1 MFDNFSTFNIM
12 HKEGGG
18 GGGDSEGTD
27 KRIKRE
33 PERGSPILLQDFF
46 NTSSIRIKYLTAIF
60 LLNSTFYA
68 MFHLYLS

>member
-12 HKEGGG
+12 HKEGG

-33 PERGSPILLQDFF
+33 PERGSPFDAFHNFFRYFRTSSILLQYVS
-46 NTSSIRIKYLTAIF
+46 NT
-60 LLNSTFYA
+60 
-68 MFHLYLS
+68 

>member
-18 GGGDSEGTD
+18 GGRGGDSEGTD

-33 PERGSPILLQDFF
+33 PERGSPFDAFHNFFRYFRTSSILLQYVS
-46 NTSSIRIKYLTAIF
+46 NT
-60 LLNSTFYA
+60 
-68 MFHLYLS
+68 

>member
-33 PERGSPILLQDFF
+33 PERGSPFDAFHTFFRYFRTSSILLQYVS
-46 NTSSIRIKYLTAIF
+46 NT
-60 LLNSTFYA
+60 
-68 MFHLYLS
+68 